1 MVIPQWPRLL
11 SSWLWEAE
19 VAMYRFI
26 LRRLG
31 QAGIVLFIVSVLI
44 FAMMRWIPGDPVVVM
59 LGDEYSPEAH
69 QRLRQKLGLDQP
81 VINQYVIWIS
91 NIFQGDFGYS
101 YINHTPVSTLLYD
114 ALLPTLCL
122 VTGTLIVGV
131 LIALPSGMLAA
142 VKRDSPL
149 DYLSMG
155 FAIVGYSMPSFW
167 KGILLI
173 WLFAVTLR
181 WFPSMGYVHPW
192 EHVGEGLLHLA
203 LPSLTLGTF
212 FAGLVAR
219 ITRSSLLEVLEQ
231 DYIKAARAK
240 GVRQLRLVYKHAL
253 RNALIPIITV
263 IGLQFGTLL
272 GGAVLTETVFNIP
285 GMGRLTV
292 TAIFNREYH
301 VVQGAVLIGVVFV
314 IIVNLL
320 VDIAYAFLNP
330 KIRY

>member
-1 MVIPQWPRLL
+1 
-11 SSWLWEAE
+11 
-19 VAMYRFI
+19 MYRFI
-26 LRRLG
+26 LRRIGQSVVVLG
-31 QAGIVLFIVSVLI
+31 IVSVLV
-44 FAMMRWIPGDPVVVM
+44 FSMMRWIPGDPIVIM

-69 QRLRQKLGLDQP
+69 QRLRTELGLDQP
-81 VINQYVIWIS
+81 LVVQYLIWVR
-91 NIFQGDFGYS
+91 NILAGEFGYS
-101 YINHTPVSTLLYD
+101 YINHTPVGTLLYD
-114 ALLPTLCL
+114 AFLPTLSL
-122 VTGTLIVGV
+122 VIGTLIVGI
-131 LIALPSGMLAA
+131 LIALPSGVLAA

-149 DYLSMG
+149 DYGSMG

-192 EHVGEGLLHLA
+192 EHLGEGLWRLA

-231 DYIKAARAK
+231 DYIKTATAK
-240 GVRQLRLVYKHAL
+240 GVRRLPIVYKHAL
-253 RNALIPIITV
+253 RNALIPVVTV

-301 VVQGAVLIGVVFV
+301 VVQAAVLVGVVFV

>member
-1 MVIPQWPRLL
+1 
-11 SSWLWEAE
+11 
-19 VAMYRFI
+19 MYRFI
-26 LRRLG
+26 LRRIG
-31 QAGIVLFIVSVLI
+31 QSIVVLFIVSVLV
-44 FAMMRWIPGDPVVVM
+44 FSMMRWIPGDPVVVL

-69 QRLRQKLGLDQP
+69 ARLQQQLGLDKP
-81 VINQYVIWIS
+81 IVIQYLIWIR

-101 YINHTPVSTLLYD
+101 YINHTPVSSLLYD
-114 ALLPTLCL
+114 AMLPTLSL
-122 VTGTLIVGV
+122 VMGTLIVGV

-142 VKRDSPL
+142 VKRDSAL
-149 DYLSMG
+149 DYFSMG

-181 WFPSMGYVHPW
+181 WFPSMGYIHPW
-192 EHVGEGLLHLA
+192 ENPGEGLWRLA

-240 GVRQLRLVYKHAL
+240 GVRQMALVYKHAL
-253 RNALIPIITV
+253 RNALIPVITV

-314 IIVNLL
+314 IVVNLL

>member
-1 MVIPQWPRLL
+1 
-11 SSWLWEAE
+11 
-19 VAMYRFI
+19 MYGFI
-26 LRRLG
+26 LRRIG
-31 QAGIVLFIVSVLI
+31 QSVVVLGIVSILVFS
-44 FAMMRWIPGDPVVVM
+44 MMRWIPGDPIVIM

-69 QRLRQKLGLDQP
+69 QRLRTELGLDKP
-81 VINQYVIWIS
+81 LIVQYLIWIGNVLS
-91 NIFQGDFGYS
+91 GDFGYS

-114 ALLPTLCL
+114 AFLPTLSL
-122 VTGTLIVGV
+122 VIGTLIVGI
-131 LIALPSGMLAA
+131 LIALPSGVLAA
-142 VKRDSPL
+142 VKRDSAL
-149 DYLSMG
+149 DYGSMG

-181 WFPSMGYVHPW
+181 WFPTMGYVHPW
-192 EHVGEGLLHLA
+192 ENLGEGLWRLA

-219 ITRSSLLEVLEQ
+219 ITRSSLLEVLQQ
-231 DYIKAARAK
+231 DYIKAATAK
-240 GVRQLRLVYKHAL
+240 GVRRLPIVYKHAL
-253 RNALIPIITV
+253 RNALIPVVTV

-301 VVQGAVLIGVVFV
+301 VVQGAVLVGVVFV
-314 IIVNLL
+314 IVVNLM

>member
-1 MVIPQWPRLL
+1 
-11 SSWLWEAE
+11 
-19 VAMYRFI
+19 MYGFI
-26 LRRLG
+26 LRRIG
-31 QAGIVLFIVSVLI
+31 QSVVVLGIVSILVFS
-44 FAMMRWIPGDPVVVM
+44 MMRWIPGDPIVVI

-69 QRLRQKLGLDQP
+69 QRLRTELGLDKP
-81 VINQYVIWIS
+81 LVVQYLIWIRS
-91 NIFQGDFGYS
+91 VLSGDFGYS

-114 ALLPTLCL
+114 AFLPTLSL
-122 VTGTLIVGV
+122 VIGTLIIGI
-131 LIALPSGMLAA
+131 LIALPSGVLAA

-149 DYLSMG
+149 DYGSMG

-181 WFPSMGYVHPW
+181 WFPTMGYVHPW
-192 EHVGEGLLHLA
+192 ENLGEGLWRLA
-203 LPSLTLGTF
+203 LPSITLGTF

-219 ITRSSLLEVLEQ
+219 ITRSSLLEVLQQ
-231 DYIKAARAK
+231 DYIKAATAK
-240 GVRQLRLVYKHAL
+240 GVRRLPIVYKHAL
-253 RNALIPIITV
+253 RNALIPVVTV

-301 VVQGAVLIGVVFV
+301 VVQGAVLVGVVFV
-314 IIVNLL
+314 IVVNLM

>member
-1 MVIPQWPRLL
+1 
-11 SSWLWEAE
+11 
-19 VAMYRFI
+19 MYRFI
-26 LRRLG
+26 VRRIG
-31 QAGIVLFIVSVLI
+31 QSIVVLFIVSVLV
-44 FAMMRWIPGDPVVVM
+44 FSMMRWIPGDPIVVM

-69 QRLRQKLGLDQP
+69 QRLRTELGLDKS
-81 VINQYVIWIS
+81 VVAQYIIWIG
-91 NIFQGDFGYS
+91 NIFAGDFGYS
-101 YINHTPVSTLLYD
+101 YINHTPVSTLLYT
-114 ALLPTLCL
+114 AFLPTLSL
-122 VTGTLIVGV
+122 VIGTLIVGV
-131 LIALPSGMLAA
+131 VIALPSGMLAA
-142 VKRDSPL
+142 VRRNSAL
-149 DYLSMG
+149 DYCSMG
-155 FAIVGYSMPSFW
+155 FAIIGYSMPSFW

-173 WLFAVTLR
+173 WLFAVILG
-181 WFPSMGYVHPW
+181 WFPSMGYVPPW
-192 EHVGEGLLHLA
+192 ENPAEGLWHLA
-203 LPSLTLGTF
+203 LPALTLGTF

-231 DYIKAARAK
+231 DYIKAATAK
-240 GVRQLRLVYKHAL
+240 GVRRMAIVYKHAL
-253 RNALIPIITV
+253 RNALIPVITV

-314 IIVNLL
+314 IVVNLL

>member
-1 MVIPQWPRLL
+1 
-11 SSWLWEAE
+11 
-19 VAMYRFI
+19 MYRFI
-26 LRRLG
+26 LHRIW
-31 QAGIVLFIVSVLI
+31 QSIIVLCIVSVLI
-44 FAMMRWIPGDPVVVM
+44 FAMMRWIPGDPIVVM

-69 QRLRQKLGLDQP
+69 QRLRTQLGLDKP
-81 VINQYVIWIS
+81 IIVQYLIWIR
-91 NIFQGDFGYS
+91 NILSGDFGYS
-101 YINHTPVSTLLYD
+101 YINHTSVRTLLYE
-114 ALLPTLCL
+114 AFLPTLSL
-122 VTGTLIVGV
+122 VIGTLIVGV

-142 VKRDSPL
+142 VRRNSPL
-149 DYLSMG
+149 DYCSMG
-155 FAIVGYSMPSFW
+155 FAIIGYSMPSFW

-192 EHVGEGLLHLA
+192 EHLGEGLWRLA

-231 DYIKAARAK
+231 DYIKAATAK
-240 GVRQLRLVYKHAL
+240 GVKRLPIVYKHAL
-253 RNALIPIITV
+253 RNALIPVVTV

-301 VVQGAVLIGVVFV
+301 VVQGAVLVGVVFV
-314 IIVNLL
+314 IVVNLL

>member
-1 MVIPQWPRLL
+1 
-11 SSWLWEAE
+11 
-19 VAMYRFI
+19 MYGFI
-26 LRRLG
+26 LRRIG
-31 QAGIVLFIVSVLI
+31 QSVVVLGIVSILVFS
-44 FAMMRWIPGDPVVVM
+44 MMRWIPGDPIVVI

-69 QRLRQKLGLDQP
+69 QRLRTELGLDKP
-81 VINQYVIWIS
+81 LVVQYLIWIRS
-91 NIFQGDFGYS
+91 VLSGDFGYS
-101 YINHTPVSTLLYD
+101 YINHTSVSILLYD
-114 ALLPTLCL
+114 AFLPTLSL
-122 VTGTLIVGV
+122 VIGTLIIGI
-131 LIALPSGMLAA
+131 LIALPSGVLAA

-149 DYLSMG
+149 DYGSMG

-181 WFPSMGYVHPW
+181 WFPTMGYVHPW
-192 EHVGEGLLHLA
+192 ENLGEGLWRLA

-219 ITRSSLLEVLEQ
+219 ITRSSLLEVLQQ
-231 DYIKAARAK
+231 DYIKAATAK
-240 GVRQLRLVYKHAL
+240 GVRRLPIVYKHAL
-253 RNALIPIITV
+253 RNALIPVVTV

-301 VVQGAVLIGVVFV
+301 VVQGAVLVGVVFV
-314 IIVNLL
+314 IVVNLM

>member
-1 MVIPQWPRLL
+1 
-11 SSWLWEAE
+11 
-19 VAMYRFI
+19 MYGFI
-26 LRRLG
+26 LRRIG
-31 QAGIVLFIVSVLI
+31 QSVVVLGIVSILVFS
-44 FAMMRWIPGDPVVVM
+44 MMRWIPGDPIVVI

-69 QRLRQKLGLDQP
+69 QRLRTELGIDKPL
-81 VINQYVIWIS
+81 VVQYLIWIRS
-91 NIFQGDFGYS
+91 VLSGDFGYS
-101 YINHTPVSTLLYD
+101 YINHTSVSTLLYD
-114 ALLPTLCL
+114 AFLPTLSL
-122 VTGTLIVGV
+122 VIGTLIIGI
-131 LIALPSGMLAA
+131 LIALPSGVLAA

-149 DYLSMG
+149 DYGSMG

-181 WFPSMGYVHPW
+181 WFPTMGYVHPW
-192 EHVGEGLLHLA
+192 ENLGEGLWRLA

-219 ITRSSLLEVLEQ
+219 ITRSSLLEVLQQ
-231 DYIKAARAK
+231 DYIKAATAK
-240 GVRQLRLVYKHAL
+240 GVRRLPIVYKHAL
-253 RNALIPIITV
+253 RNALIPVVTV

-301 VVQGAVLIGVVFV
+301 VVQGAVLVGVVFV
-314 IIVNLL
+314 IVVNLM

>member
-1 MVIPQWPRLL
+1 
-11 SSWLWEAE
+11 
-19 VAMYRFI
+19 MYGFI
-26 LRRLG
+26 LRRIG
-31 QAGIVLFIVSVLI
+31 QSVVVLGIVSMLVFS
-44 FAMMRWIPGDPVVVM
+44 MMRWIPGDPIVVI

-69 QRLRQKLGLDQP
+69 QRLRTELGLDKP
-81 VINQYVIWIS
+81 LVVQYLIWIRS
-91 NIFQGDFGYS
+91 VLSGDFGYS

-114 ALLPTLCL
+114 AFLPTLSL
-122 VTGTLIVGV
+122 VIGTLIVGI
-131 LIALPSGMLAA
+131 LIALPSGVLAA

-149 DYLSMG
+149 DYGSMG

-181 WFPSMGYVHPW
+181 WFPTMGYVHPW
-192 EHVGEGLLHLA
+192 ENLGEGLWRLA

-219 ITRSSLLEVLEQ
+219 ITRSSLLEVLQQ
-231 DYIKAARAK
+231 DYIKAATAK
-240 GVRQLRLVYKHAL
+240 GVRRLPIVYKHAL
-253 RNALIPIITV
+253 RNALIPVVTV

-301 VVQGAVLIGVVFV
+301 VVQGAVLVGVVFV
-314 IIVNLL
+314 IVVNLM

>member
-1 MVIPQWPRLL
+1 
-11 SSWLWEAE
+11 
-19 VAMYRFI
+19 MYRFI
-26 LRRLG
+26 IRRIG
-31 QAGIVLFIVSVLI
+31 QSIVVLFIVSVLV
-44 FAMMRWIPGDPVVVM
+44 FSMMRWIPGDPIVVM

-69 QRLRQKLGLDQP
+69 QRLRTELGLDKS
-81 VINQYVIWIS
+81 VVTQYAIWIG
-91 NIFQGDFGYS
+91 NILAGDFGYS
-101 YINHTPVSTLLYD
+101 YINHTPVSTLLYT
-114 ALLPTLCL
+114 AFLPTLSL
-122 VTGTLIVGV
+122 VIGTLIVGIV
-131 LIALPSGMLAA
+131 IALPSGMLAA
-142 VKRDSPL
+142 IRRNSAL
-149 DYLSMG
+149 DYCSMG

-173 WLFAVTLR
+173 WLFAVVLG

-192 EHVGEGLLHLA
+192 EKPAEGLWRLA

-231 DYIKAARAK
+231 DYIKAATAK
-240 GVRQLRLVYKHAL
+240 GVRRLAIVYKHAL
-253 RNALIPIITV
+253 RNALIPVVTV

-314 IIVNLL
+314 IAVNLL

>member
-1 MVIPQWPRLL
+1 
-11 SSWLWEAE
+11 
-19 VAMYRFI
+19 MYHFI
-26 LRRLG
+26 LRRIG
-31 QAGIVLFIVSVLI
+31 QSIVVLFIVSVLI
-44 FAMMRWIPGDPVVVM
+44 FSMIRLIPGDPIVVM
-59 LGDEYSPEAH
+59 LGEEYSLEAY
-69 QRLRQKLGLDQP
+69 QRLRTELGLDQP
-81 VINQYVIWIS
+81 IVVQYLIWINNLFS
-91 NIFQGDFGYS
+91 GDFGYS
-101 YINHTPVSTLLYD
+101 YINHTPVSTLLY
-114 ALLPTLCL
+114 AAFLPTLSL
-122 VTGTLIVGV
+122 VIGTLIVGV

-142 VKRDSPL
+142 VRRNSSL
-149 DYLSMG
+149 DYCSMG

-181 WFPSMGYVHPW
+181 WFPTMGYVPPW
-192 EHVGEGLLHLA
+192 EQLGKGLWHLV

-231 DYIKAARAK
+231 DYIKVATAK
-240 GVRQLRLVYKHAL
+240 GVKRLPIIYKHAL
-253 RNALIPIITV
+253 RNALIPVVTV

-292 TAIFNREYH
+292 MAIFNREYQ

-314 IIVNLL
+314 IVVNLL

>member
-1 MVIPQWPRLL
+1 
-11 SSWLWEAE
+11 
-19 VAMYRFI
+19 MYGFI
-26 LRRLG
+26 LRRIG
-31 QAGIVLFIVSVLI
+31 QSVVVLGIVSILVFS
-44 FAMMRWIPGDPVVVM
+44 MMRWIPGDPIVVI

-69 QRLRQKLGLDQP
+69 QRLRTELGLDKP
-81 VINQYVIWIS
+81 LVVQYLIWIRS
-91 NIFQGDFGYS
+91 VLSGDFGYS

-114 ALLPTLCL
+114 AFLPTLSL
-122 VTGTLIVGV
+122 VIGTLIIGI
-131 LIALPSGMLAA
+131 LIALPSGVLAA

-149 DYLSMG
+149 DYGSMG

-181 WFPSMGYVHPW
+181 WFPTMGYVHPW
-192 EHVGEGLLHLA
+192 ENLGEGLWRLA

-219 ITRSSLLEVLEQ
+219 ITRSSLLEVLQQ
-231 DYIKAARAK
+231 DYIKAATAK
-240 GVRQLRLVYKHAL
+240 GVRRLPIVYKHAL
-253 RNALIPIITV
+253 RNALIPVVTV

-301 VVQGAVLIGVVFV
+301 VVQGAVLVGVVFV
-314 IIVNLL
+314 IVVNLM